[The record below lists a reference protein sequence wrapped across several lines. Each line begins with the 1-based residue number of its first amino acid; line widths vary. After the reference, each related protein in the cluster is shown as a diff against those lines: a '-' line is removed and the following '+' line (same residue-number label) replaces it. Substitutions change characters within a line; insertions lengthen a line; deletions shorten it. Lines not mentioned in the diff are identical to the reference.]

1 MKYLVRP
8 SSPCAPRPLTD
19 GIVQARRPVCIAK
32 IDEYLQSHGSPPMA
46 GVDSSAQQNG
56 EVAPIRRRRDSVSSK
71 RSARSARSQSST
83 ATAAGLPVHV
93 GANED
98 SATYAELQ
106 KAQKL
111 FKSILAMDQNDWNV
125 VQNQSQSKIWM
136 KKREGGLLPIVKGEA
151 LIEGVTT
158 EQVLGTILSGAARRE
173 CEFTSCGFW

>member
-1 MKYLVRP
+1 
-8 SSPCAPRPLTD
+8 
-19 GIVQARRPVCIAK
+19 
-32 IDEYLQSHGSPPMA
+32 MA
-46 GVDSSAQQNG
+46 GLDSSAQQNG

-71 RSARSARSQSST
+71 RSGRSARSQSST

-98 SATYAELQ
+98 SATYPELQ

-111 FKSILAMDQNDWNV
+111 FKSILAMDQNDWTV

-136 KKREGGLLPIVKGEA
+136 KQRESGLLPIVKGEA

-173 CEFTSCGFW
+173 CEYRQ